1 MSNSIA
7 SVTIVDYGMGN
18 IQSIGAAI
26 THLGYEPHFYSDP
39 DAISRSEIIV
49 LPGVG
54 SFPSAMGAVKKRG
67 IDLALR
73 EAIAGGKSKV
83 LGICLGMQLLAE
95 SSTEDGGSP
104 GLGIFQG
111 AVERFDPTIAA
122 SLPIPHVGFNSVT
135 SPAGSVLFR
144 GLGPQTDFYF
154 VHSFRISPHSSTGL
168 LATSTY
174 GERFVA
180 AFEMGNIFGTQF
192 HPEKSQ
198 SNGLRLLSNFLQSE
212 IA

>member
-1 MSNSIA
+1 MAKALA

-18 IQSIGAAI
+18 IQSIVAAI
-26 THLGYEPHFYSDP
+26 THLGYEAQLYSDP
-39 DAISRSEIIV
+39 DEILRSEIII

-54 SFPSAMGAVKKRG
+54 SFPSAMGAVKDRG

-73 EAIAGGKSKV
+73 EAFLRGGSKI

-95 SSTEDGGSP
+95 SSTEDGGSQ
-104 GLGIFQG
+104 GLGIFPG
-111 AVERFDPTIAA
+111 AVERFGPTIAA

-135 SPAGSVLFR
+135 SPADSVLFR

-154 VHSFRISPHSSTGL
+154 VHSFRISRHSSTGL
-168 LATSTY
+168 LATSIY
-174 GERFVA
+174 GEGFVA
-180 AFEMGNIFGTQF
+180 AFEMGNLFGTQF

-212 IA
+212 IT